1 MLGLRRPERL
11 LLVLLAACALVPA
24 ARVRAWTEAG
34 VSSVLATVSARAD
47 GHVHVRMDLTVAV
60 RGGVLRE
67 LEIAGLD
74 PDLVLDG
81 SVSTVLVGLDGSSYR
96 PEVAPNPAGRVLF
109 AFPGRDGPHRGTYR
123 MAFAYDA
130 ELGQRA
136 TATQEDGRVRFTWT
150 LPGWQTGLDGVSVI
164 VDAPPHAELASA
176 DVPEDGVEARTEAS
190 ANGVRF
196 TFRRPHLPRT
206 LAWPVS
212 FVLPRAD
219 VPAALRGEVR
229 RTGRVAL
236 RSSAEGAE
244 DERTGRILAAL
255 LALAAILKRMAWN
268 RAVRLREASSE
279 PLVPLIPNGLVH
291 AVFVA
296 AAAGLAVHFWAR
308 MPEVAFAA
316 LASVVLVGIPRSAR
330 RTRASRLGGFRPAT
344 QDDLR
349 RARRASWSGHLEPLA
364 FFDLREPAG
373 WAVLG
378 ALAYGLLR
386 MELLAGPAP
395 RDAAFT
401 TWHGLVLLVCLF
413 ASGSRANLPSTALE
427 RLDGLRR
434 TAEKLR
440 LPSTAEAPMAI
451 ALAVHCDA
459 HGDLQ
464 DARIRLVTPH
474 RLPGLVRLDVVLVDR
489 LSLGGYTRV
498 PSWLAVVR
506 SGTEADR
513 ALQATATAMR
523 TQKAPGG
530 RRARLLDFDRR
541 AHDVLGRLTAPPTS
555 SAPSTRPV
563 ESDADVPSTSL
574 ELPVSGLV
582 Q

>member
-1 MLGLRRPERL
+1 MPGLRRTERL
-11 LLVLLAACALVPA
+11 LLALVAACALLPA

-34 VSSVLATVSARAD
+34 VSSVLATVAARAD

-74 PDLVLDG
+74 PELVLDG
-81 SVSTVLVGLDGSSYR
+81 SVATVLVGLDGASYR
-96 PEVAPNPAGRVLF
+96 PEVTPNAAGRVLF
-109 AFPGRDGPHRGTYR
+109 SFPGRDGPRRGTYR

-136 TATQEDGRVRFTWT
+136 TTTEEDGRIRFTWT

-164 VDAPPHAELASA
+164 VDAPPHAVLTSDGQSEN
-176 DVPEDGVEARTEAS
+176 GVEARAEES
-190 ANGVRF
+190 ADGVRF

-206 LAWPVS
+206 LPWPVS

-244 DERTGRILAAL
+244 DERTGRILAAI

-268 RAVRLREASSE
+268 RAVRLRDASSA
-279 PLVPLIPNGLVH
+279 PFLPLIRNGLVH
-291 AVFVA
+291 ALFVVG
-296 AAAGLAVHFWAR
+296 AAGLAIHFWAR

-330 RTRASRLGGFRPAT
+330 RTRASRLGGFRPVT
-344 QDDLR
+344 RDDLV
-349 RARRASWSGHLEPLA
+349 RARRASWLGHLEPLA

-373 WAVLG
+373 WALF
-378 ALAYGLLR
+378 AAISYGLLR
-386 MELLAGPAP
+386 LELLAGPAP

-440 LPSTAEAPMAI
+440 LPSTSEAPMSI

-459 HGDLQ
+459 HGELQ

-489 LSLGGYTRV
+489 LALGGYSRV

-506 SGTEADR
+506 SGTDADR
-513 ALQATATAMR
+513 ALQATTTAMR

-530 RRARLLDFDRR
+530 RRARLIDFDRR
-541 AHDVLGRLTAPPTS
+541 AHDVLGRLTTPPTS
-555 SAPSTRPV
+555 TSLAAAPA
-563 ESDADVPSTSL
+563 DADEALPSSPL
-574 ELPVSGLV
+574 ELPAPGLV